1 MRIALLTTESAAA
14 TECARILGD
23 GYDLCGIVIR
33 PNSRPLPFDTF
44 HFLDREQEAFEID
57 AWFGGTAP
65 DLSDM
70 APVVS
75 VPDMASDEAAE
86 KIKGLKPD
94 AIVTLNAGSISQA
107 VLGLVGTRSVVL
119 HAGNPHDYRGEDT
132 HLWSVYH
139 GDVEKLECIVQYA
152 TTEINTGSVLFSTTP
167 TLSPDMP
174 LAALRKAMTDGY
186 MPGMEKVL
194 RFFDGGGMLT
204 VNRLQR
210 LGKVYTPM
218 PAVLKDYCIEQFACR
233 TVNAK

>member
-14 TECARILGD
+14 VKCARILGD

-33 PNSRPLPFDTF
+33 PNTRPLPFDTF
-44 HFLDREQEAFEID
+44 HALDQEQEAFEIN

-65 DLSDM
+65 DLSEM
-70 APVVS
+70 APVVR
-75 VPDMASDEAAE
+75 VPDMSTDKAAE
-86 KIKGLKPD
+86 KVKDLKPD
-94 AIVTLNAGSISQA
+94 AIVALNAGPISQA
-107 VLGLVGTRSVVL
+107 VLDLVGTRSVVL

-152 TTEINTGSVLFSTTP
+152 TAEINAGSVLFSTTP
-167 TLSPDMP
+167 ALSADMP
-174 LAALRKAMTDGY
+174 LAALRKAMTDGF
-186 MPGMEKVL
+186 MPGMARVL

-210 LGKVYTPM
+210 LGKLYTPM
-218 PAVLKDYCIEQFACR
+218 PAVLKDYCIAQFAR
-233 TVNAK
+233 RSANAE